1 MSSLPGNAAAVP
13 LSTVDALYGNVKDEI
28 LSGRHVPGTVLRQ
41 IDIANRFGVSRIPLR
56 EAFSRLEAEGLLT
69 LRPRRGYAVSEY
81 NIDEINEIF
90 ELRALVEEHAGR
102 LAATAR
108 SQQDV
113 DAVTDL
119 AARMDAIEMSGPE
132 AFDQWCRLNLEFHQ
146 RIIMSCKRR
155 HVIKVALQLRDL
167 VEPYIRL
174 ETAIS
179 GDDAEADLEHA
190 RIAEAF
196 RDGDA
201 RRVGTLSALH
211 CYHTRD
217 RLTALLKQSAAG
229 RKKP

>member
-1 MSSLPGNAAAVP
+1 M
-13 LSTVDALYGNVKDEI
+13 STVDALYGNVKQEI

-81 NIDEINEIF
+81 NVEEINEIF

-102 LAATAR
+102 LAATTR

-113 DAVTDL
+113 DAVISL
-119 AARMDAIEMSGPE
+119 ADQMAQIKLEGPE
-132 AFDQWCRLNLEFHQ
+132 SFDQWCRLNLEFHQ
-146 RIIMSCKRR
+146 RIISACKRR

-174 ETAIS
+174 ETSIS
-179 GDDAEADLEHA
+179 GDDAEANLEHA
-190 RIAEAF
+190 RIAAAF

-201 RRVGTLSALH
+201 RLVGSLSALH

-217 RLTALLKQSAAG
+217 RLIALIKQSTKLANAKQHG
-229 RKKP
+229 AKQQ